1 MNVLVFRRA
10 LRTSCSFFFSL
21 FEKIQKLSCFFFLY
35 SVDVDVG
42 GARPGDMNTA
52 NVDEDEEI
60 AEDKDDDDDNDDD
73 GDFVVTF
80 VDNTK
85 KKPPAPTPAAPTQ
98 IEQRDVA
105 AAAAAADEEYEPSN
119 DERDSKFEDINN
131 VGKGDGTG
139 KRKRKAAT
147 QNFASRASAKKAK
160 KQKQPSQKR
169 YLFFL
174 RVFSRLFSKFFFGCR
189 RVERELNRD
198 EGLLFEQLRQRK
210 ASIDASSRTNKEKYE
225 EFTTLLENLVED
237 LISRIIGEP
246 LSCTKTALPGGG
258 EGEWDENGEQLRNFD
273 ALVFGHFET
282 AGHNLGGN
290 LLATRSDLENDG
302 LRATVWN
309 LLWFY
314 GVNLFNFV
322 VTNIVPWA
330 APHDHGQIILSG
342 IPRDVISFVNE
353 LTKAKLGCLGEPK
366 KVAGFG
372 AHVRTFAN
380 NEGYTNA
387 RVPWTFHFDSPHLSL
402 FTTNA
407 PRALAKEDYDAFGA
421 LVDFLDGRE
430 GAGEDLRRA
439 RGGEDGG
446 ETTREMI
453 RARQSEASQ
462 AVWANHRAAGTLD
475 PVEELWANHRAA
487 GTLHPVEELWAN
499 HRAAGTLHPVEE
511 LWANHRAAGTL
522 HPVEELWANHR
533 AAGTLHPVQ
542 VGSQTCWRNHQAAG
556 TLHPAQIGANK
567 KAKDWGTV
575 QIPPGFVCDNCGQSC
590 EHEVS
595 LSIDKR
601 QGTFR
606 HQCPFCK
613 KNKTRTTTSYS
624 FAKTTSIQK
633 FFDGDGG
640 RNCFNTSEKKKAFAD
655 MILDKINSQP
665 GLGRQARRVENAMNE
680 YFSRRSI
687 TSFFSRAPPALSL
700 PPPPP
705 PPALPPPAPISI
717 SYPSTFTSIRIDADG
732 NCQFRAIADQ
742 LFRNQDRHVEVR
754 QAVIYELES
763 NRERYIDDLGILR
776 VADRAAYEA
785 ATGVQLQV
793 DVYQAG
799 MREAMWNAYI
809 AELRAGPDT
818 SNTSY
823 GWGDDI
829 TLRAAANFYSIRI
842 QVYGASRIL
851 VENLNGTAERTL
863 NVFCENSHYTSLRQ
877 STEEEEEDDDDN

>member
-105 AAAAAADEEYEPSN
+105 AAAAAAEEYEPSN

-462 AVWANHRAAGTLD
+462 AV
-475 PVEELWANHRAA
+475 
-487 GTLHPVEELWAN
+487 
-499 HRAAGTLHPVEE
+499 
-511 LWANHRAAGTL
+511 WANHRAAGTL

>member
-1 MNVLVFRRA
+1 
-10 LRTSCSFFFSL
+10 
-21 FEKIQKLSCFFFLY
+21 
-35 SVDVDVG
+35 
-42 GARPGDMNTA
+42 MNTA

-462 AVWANHRAAGTLD
+462 AVWANHRAAGTL
-475 PVEELWANHRAA
+475 
-487 GTLHPVEELWAN
+487 
-499 HRAAGTLHPVEE
+499 
-511 LWANHRAAGTL
+511 

>member
-60 AEDKDDDDDNDDD
+60 AEDKDDDDDHDDD

-462 AVWANHRAAGTLD
+462 AVWANHRAAGTL
-475 PVEELWANHRAA
+475 
-487 GTLHPVEELWAN
+487 
-499 HRAAGTLHPVEE
+499 
-511 LWANHRAAGTL
+511 

>member
-462 AVWANHRAAGTLD
+462 AVWANHRAAGTL
-475 PVEELWANHRAA
+475 
-487 GTLHPVEELWAN
+487 
-499 HRAAGTLHPVEE
+499 
-511 LWANHRAAGTL
+511 